1 LEKILANFCNTL
13 FMNKMGDF
21 TWLRRAIWI
30 AARVGLVGLS
40 ALGSSAQQPAQAGPY
55 LANIVAAG
63 PALVKPLPANLA
75 GSGARTEELWVRTET
90 PDANALIAGIGDPA
104 AASCYFQLRHGHPGV
119 GSGSGA
125 SVLADTML
133 SPKAWHLLAV
143 SDDGETMTFYV
154 DGMAAGT
161 AHSLKGDVAPEIR
174 LAPNP
179 GDETVRFSGEIGGFS
194 VMDGSRSAAR
204 IAHDYATLP
213 DFDAQLREENA
224 KPWPVQTKQQVGYRE
239 PQAPDLMP
247 HGAAPESARAEPL
260 PVAGPTLRPDGPE
273 KWEIAA
279 NWKLYSNA
287 DKAVL
292 RAAGT
297 KVSLPGFNDATW
309 LPATVPGTVL
319 TMLIDRGIYPDPDFA
334 FNNLPIP
341 ESLNKRIR
349 TKDLR
354 RMMPWQSYT

>member
-1 LEKILANFCNTL
+1 MEKICNAL
-13 FMNKMGDF
+13 LMNGMVGF
-21 TWLRRAIWI
+21 SLSGRAILL
-30 AARVGLVGLS
+30 AASVSPLS
-40 ALGSSAQQPAQAGPY
+40 ALSPRAHASRQASSF
-55 LANIVAAG
+55 LANVVAGG
-63 PALVKPLPANLA
+63 PALVKPLPKNLT
-75 GSGARTEELWVRTET
+75 G
-90 PDANALIAGIGDPA
+90 P
-104 AASCYFQLRHGHPGV
+104 
-119 GSGSGA
+119 
-125 SVLADTML
+125 
-133 SPKAWHLLAV
+133 
-143 SDDGETMTFYV
+143 
-154 DGMAAGT
+154 
-161 AHSLKGDVAPEIR
+161 
-174 LAPNP
+174 
-179 GDETVRFSGEIGGFS
+179 
-194 VMDGSRSAAR
+194 
-204 IAHDYATLP
+204 
-213 DFDAQLREENA
+213 
-224 KPWPVQTKQQVGYRE
+224 
-239 PQAPDLMP
+239 
-247 HGAAPESARAEPL
+247 
-260 PVAGPTLRPDGPE
+260 AGPTLHPGRGD